1 MPLQE
6 YKQSRSFRKITFLVF
21 IVYGLIL
28 VKLVLFKRAPSYYK
42 QHFTV
47 NYSKKM
53 VQNNLKT
60 ANYVP
65 FATIMLFAKSR
76 LQTRDIVAN
85 ILGNIVGF
93 IPLGILVPIL
103 FRRFN
108 TPRKLIGLGFVLSL
122 FFEIVQLL
130 TVLGNFD
137 VDDLMLNTFGASIG
151 FFIFWLERTYAMRKD
166 NLLL

>member
-1 MPLQE
+1 M
-6 YKQSRSFRKITFLVF
+6 
-21 IVYGLIL
+21 
-28 VKLVLFKRAPSYYK
+28 
-42 QHFTV
+42 
-47 NYSKKM
+47 
-53 VQNNLKT
+53 
-60 ANYVP
+60 
-65 FATIMLFAKSR
+65 ATIMLFAKSR